1 MAEVLTTKFDNTI
14 QAPFTGRYCAVEYNG
29 YAYIESG
36 GSIYRF
42 DATNKIFTLMV
53 SASVYG
59 SIYGNAYIVDDN
71 MFIVRAN
78 ADSIYINKYNITD
91 NSYTAGFIVS
101 NPGTSLMGNID
112 YGSHILYNNN
122 IYFYRSY
129 YNTRTGNSYTDL
141 YNFDINTGAKSRN
154 STNKTKPNA
163 GQIIDNLFFGV
174 STSTHNNGIVQSS
187 TYGTVNYN
195 GYTSIGAW
203 KTIYGYSAYKK
214 ENDLYIIGG
223 YSHDT
228 AITKYNITTR
238 EFTDIDYTIPF
249 SCIYKNCVQIGNT
262 YYIFDSTGLLSFS
275 YIDYDLTYKIASKT
289 GEQEYTQLTGQS
301 PITQVRFNYSG
312 TGDVGYIFN
321 TLSGTISG
329 TYTPNIPTGYKL
341 VGFGSAPNTKL
352 ALAGLNTDVSVS
364 ITENFTFYEIYQV
377 YKPPA
382 TTFEMNLY
390 QNTAEN
396 NRVDK
401 TNYLTSVGSLFGAL
415 RAECSILKP
424 SIIIE
429 QEELPTFNYVYIGA
443 FNRYYFVTGI
453 TSVAYRMWRIEL
465 STDVLMTYKNG
476 IALLTAIIARQEND
490 YNDNLIDA
498 EIPLEKQQVIT
509 VEEIPNTVLS
519 NQLSGAAQ
527 SMVLTVIGR

>member
-29 YAYIESG
+29 YAYIVTNT
-36 GSIYRF
+36 GSVYRF

-53 SASVYG
+53 TATVEG
-59 SIYGNAYIVDDN
+59 DIYGNAYIVDDN
-71 MFIVRAN
+71 MFIVRAT
-78 ADSIYINKYNITD
+78 STTIYINKYNIT
-91 NSYTAGFIVS
+91 NNLYTTGFSSFMAGTNHSFV
-101 NPGTSLMGNID
+101 N
-112 YGSHILYNNN
+112 YGAHILYNNS
-122 IYFYRSY
+122 IYVYRSWAQSSTMKSFIY
-129 YNTRTGNSYTDL
+129 IFNINDGATSVYNPKDENIPNS
-141 YNFDINTGAKSRN
+141 
-154 STNKTKPNA
+154 
-163 GQIIDNLFFGV
+163 GQIINNLFFG
-174 STSTHNNGIVQSS
+174 SSRSNRQYGIIQNL
-187 TYGTVNYN
+187 TFGTVNYN
-195 GYTSIGAW
+195 GYNSFGAW
-203 KTIYGYSAYKK
+203 KTIYGYSTYKK
-214 ENDLYIIGG
+214 DNDLYIIGG
-223 YSHDT
+223 YSHET
-228 AITKYNITTR
+228 AITKHNITTR

-275 YIDYDLTYKIASKT
+275 YIDYDLTYKIANKT

-312 TGDVGYIFN
+312 TGDVGYVFN
-321 TLSGTISG
+321 TLSGTILG
-329 TYTPNIPTGYKL
+329 TYTPNIPSGYKL

-352 ALAGLNTDVSVS
+352 ALAGLNTDVPIS
-364 ITENFTFYEIYQV
+364 INENFTFYEIYQV

-390 QNTAEN
+390 QNIAEN

-401 TNYLTSVGSLFGAL
+401 TDYLTSVGSLFGAL

-429 QEELPTFNYVYIGA
+429 QEELPAFNYVYIGA

-465 STDVLMTYKNG
+465 TTDVLMTYKDG

-519 NQLSGAAQ
+519 NQLSATAQ

>member
-29 YAYIESG
+29 YAYIATNT

-42 DATNKIFTLMV
+42 DPTNKIFTLMV
-53 SASVYG
+53 TLTVKG
-59 SIYGNAYIVDDN
+59 DIYGNAYIVNDN
-71 MFIVRAN
+71 MFIVRA
-78 ADSIYINKYNITD
+78 SSTTIYIDKYNIT
-91 NSYTAGFIVS
+91 NNLYTAGFS
-101 NPGTSLMGNID
+101 NFMAGTGHSYVN
-112 YGSHILYNNN
+112 YGAHILYNNN
-122 IYFYRSY
+122 IYFYRSWAQSSTMKSFIY
-129 YNTRTGNSYTDL
+129 IFNINDGATSVYNPD
-141 YNFDINTGAKSRN
+141 
-154 STNKTKPNA
+154 NKNIPNA

-174 STSTHNNGIVQSS
+174 SKSTYNNGIVQDSI
-187 TYGTVNYN
+187 YGTVNYD
-195 GYTSIGAW
+195 GYTSLGAW
-203 KTIYGYSAYKK
+203 KQIYSYSAYKK

-223 YSHDT
+223 YNHDT

-249 SCIYKNCVQIGNT
+249 SCINKNCVQIGNT
-262 YYIFDSTGLLSFS
+262 YYVFDSTGLLSFS
-275 YIDYDLTYKIASKT
+275 YIDYDLTYKIANKT

-312 TGDVGYIFN
+312 AGDVGYMFN
-321 TLSGTISG
+321 TLSGTVSG
-329 TYTPNIPTGYKL
+329 TYTPNIPSGYKL

-352 ALAGLNTDVSVS
+352 AIAGLNTDVSVL
-364 ITENFTFYEIYQV
+364 INENFTFYEIYQV

-382 TTFEMNLY
+382 TTFEMDLY
-390 QNTAEN
+390 QNIAEN

-401 TNYLTSVGSLFGAL
+401 TNHLTSVGSLFGAL
-415 RAECSILKP
+415 RAECSVIKP
-424 SIIIE
+424 SIVIE
-429 QEELPTFNYVYIGA
+429 QEQLPTFNYVYIGA

-465 STDVLMTYKNG
+465 STDVLMTYKDG

-498 EIPLEKQQVIT
+498 EIPLEKQQTIT

-519 NQLSGAAQ
+519 NQLSNTAQ